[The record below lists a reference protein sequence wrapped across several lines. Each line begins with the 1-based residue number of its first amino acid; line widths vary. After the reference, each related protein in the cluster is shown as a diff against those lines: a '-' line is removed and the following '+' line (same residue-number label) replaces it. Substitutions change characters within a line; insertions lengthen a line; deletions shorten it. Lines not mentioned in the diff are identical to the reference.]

1 LALSVPLSRFTSQVG
16 GGSAFYVRLLPTH
29 HMKTIRIILVLAF
42 LLVTA
47 STSFALIQVETI
59 SKERAKELGATISAK
74 MVGTNQVG
82 VWLEFAPKGRLQN
95 FSSVTLEITSGEQ
108 RLVSATL
115 SPLKQ
120 TPDSVVVYF
129 STNPVYLATS
139 TLMVFYKS
147 SGIPPYDAFRFD
159 IRDFVTHE
167 SLH

>member
-1 LALSVPLSRFTSQVG
+1 MGFTPRVG
-16 GGSAFYVRLLPTH
+16 GGSAFFVRLLPYTF
-29 HMKTIRIILVLAF
+29 MKTIRIVSVLAF
-42 LLVTA
+42 LFLA
-47 STSFALIQVETI
+47 SSTCFALIEVETV
-59 SKERAKELGATISAK
+59 SKEQAKDLGVTISAK

-82 VWLEFAPKGRLQN
+82 VWLEFAPKGKLQT
-95 FSSVTLEITSGEQ
+95 FSSMTLEITSGER

-129 STNPVYLATS
+129 STDPAYLRTS

-147 SGIPPYDAFRFD
+147 SGIPPYDAFQFHVG
-159 IRDFVTHE
+159 DFVTYD